1 MQINPTDNSPLEDQ
15 LKGISSSSKKLY
27 IKSYGC
33 QMNAYD
39 SNKMVDLLSNFGYS
53 TTAELNDADM
63 IILNTCHIR
72 EKAAEKVYSELGRIR
87 ELKEERKTQGKETLI
102 VVAGC
107 VSQAEGDEIF
117 IRAPYVDIVVGPQ
130 TYHNLPELIAKVSRK
145 HKYVLDLDFP
155 SISKFDSLPESSIP
169 QGLSAFLT
177 IQEGCDKFCKF
188 CCVPYTRGAEYSRP
202 LNEIYREALL
212 LVNQGAVEITLLGQN
227 VTAYH
232 GKNPEEQEI
241 SIADLIKYLAQIPN
255 LQRIRYTTSHPNDMM
270 DDLIE
275 LHKHEP
281 KLMPYLHLPVQ
292 SGSDKILKEM
302 NRKHTAAKYFEI
314 INRYREACPDILFS
328 SDFIVGYPGETEEDF
343 EATLELIRRVNF
355 SQAYS
360 FKYSMRPGT
369 PAAIL
374 DTQIAEDIKTQRL
387 ARIQALLTE
396 QQHAANDAAIGK
408 ISMVLFEKKGKYP
421 GQIQGKNQ
429 YAQAVCAMGNYEHIG
444 KILPVKIDKVI
455 GTTLSGEICF

>member
-1 MQINPTDNSPLEDQ
+1 MQIDTNRLSNGEIPFSR
-15 LKGISSSSKKLY
+15 KKLY

-39 SNKMVDLLSNFGYS
+39 SNKMLDLLSSFGYS
-53 TTAELNDADM
+53 STEKMDDADM
-63 IILNTCHIR
+63 VILNTCHIR

-87 ELKEERKTQGKETLI
+87 ELKEARKVLGKEMLI

-107 VSQAEGDEIF
+107 VSQAEGAEIF

-130 TYHNLPELIAKVSRK
+130 TYHNLPELIVKASRK
-145 HKYVLDLDFP
+145 HKYILDLDFP
-155 SISKFDSLPESSIP
+155 SISKFDLLPESSIP

-188 CCVPYTRGAEYSRP
+188 CCVPYTRGAEYSRS
-202 LNEIYREALL
+202 LSEIYREALL
-212 LVNQGAVEITLLGQN
+212 LVSQGAVEITLLGQN

-232 GKNPEEQEI
+232 GKNHEDKEI
-241 SIADLIKYLAQIPN
+241 TIAELIKYLAQIPN

-281 KLMPYLHLPVQ
+281 KLMPYVHLPVQ
-292 SGSDKILKEM
+292 SGSNKILSDM
-302 NRKHTAAKYFEI
+302 NRKHSAEKYFEI
-314 INRYREACPDILFS
+314 IDRYRQACPDILFS
-328 SDFIVGYPGETEEDF
+328 SDFIVGYPGETDQDF
-343 EATLELIRRVNF
+343 EDTLELIRRVNF
-355 SQAYS
+355 CQAYS
-360 FKYSMRPGT
+360 YKYSIRPGT
-369 PAAIL
+369 PAAAMEN
-374 DTQIAEDIKTQRL
+374 QVAEDIKNERL
-387 ARIQALLTE
+387 ARIQALITE
-396 QQHAANDAAIGK
+396 QQHAANQASIGS

-429 YAQAVCAMGNYEHIG
+429 YSQAVCTMGEEDLIG
-444 KILPVKIDKVI
+444 KILPVKINRVI
-455 GTTLSGEICF
+455 GTTLSGELCN